1 MTMDAKFEDGDEAPL
16 NIGAL
21 DSEDLT
27 VISAMVQDAVLP
39 IGEISWQAN
48 QRRLALL
55 INRFR
60 WEDKTNAERQGRP
73 VERVQSLLV
82 FDTVLSVAS
91 QGLDRSQK
99 DLVLS
104 VLSITTENAENGD
117 CFLTVTLAGD
127 GALRIRVEAVE
138 VHLRDVTRPY
148 AAPSRKSPHHPD

>member
-1 MTMDAKFEDGDEAPL
+1 MTTDAKFEDGEEAPL

-39 IGEISWQAN
+39 ISEISWQAN
-48 QRRLALL
+48 QQRLALL

-60 WEDKTNAERQGRP
+60 WEDKTTAERQGRP

-99 DLVLS
+99 DIVLS
-104 VLSITTENAENGD
+104 MLSITLENAENGD
-117 CFLTVTLAGD
+117 YFLTVTLAGD
-127 GALRIRVEAVE
+127 DALRIRVEAVD
-138 VHLRDVTRPY
+138 VQLRDVTRPY
-148 AAPSRKSPHHPD
+148 AAPSRKSPNHPD

>member
-1 MTMDAKFEDGDEAPL
+1 MTMDAKFEDGGEAPL

>member
-1 MTMDAKFEDGDEAPL
+1 MTMDAKFEDGGEAPL

-117 CFLTVTLAGD
+117 CFFTVTLAGD

>member
-1 MTMDAKFEDGDEAPL
+1 MTMDAKFEDGGEAPL

-39 IGEISWQAN
+39 IGEISWKAN

-73 VERVQSLLV
+73 PERVQSLLV

-117 CFLTVTLAGD
+117 CIFTVTLAGD

>member
-1 MTMDAKFEDGDEAPL
+1 MTTDAKFEDGGEAPL

-39 IGEISWQAN
+39 IGEISWKAN

-73 VERVQSLLV
+73 VERVQSLLA

-104 VLSITTENAENGD
+104 VLSITMENAENGD
-117 CFLTVTLAGD
+117 CYLTVTLAGD
-127 GALRIRVEAVE
+127 GALRIRVEALE

>member
-1 MTMDAKFEDGDEAPL
+1 MTTDAKFEDGGEAPL

-60 WEDKTNAERQGRP
+60 WEDKTNAERQGGP
-73 VERVQSLLV
+73 VERVQSLLA

-104 VLSITTENAENGD
+104 VLSITMENAENGD
-117 CFLTVTLAGD
+117 CYLTVTLAGD

>member
-1 MTMDAKFEDGDEAPL
+1 MTTDAKFEDGGEAPL

-104 VLSITTENAENGD
+104 VLSITMENAENGD
-117 CFLTVTLAGD
+117 CYLTVTLAGD
-127 GALRIRVEAVE
+127 GVLRIRVEAVE

>member
-1 MTMDAKFEDGDEAPL
+1 MTTDAKFEDGGEAPL

-48 QRRLALL
+48 QHRLALL

-73 VERVQSLLV
+73 VERVQSLLA

-104 VLSITTENAENGD
+104 VLSITMENAENGD
-117 CFLTVTLAGD
+117 CYLTVTLAGD

>member
-1 MTMDAKFEDGDEAPL
+1 MTMDAKFEDGGEAPL

-138 VHLRDVTRPY
+138 LHLRDVTRPY

>member
-1 MTMDAKFEDGDEAPL
+1 MTMDAKFEDGGEAPL

-117 CFLTVTLAGD
+117 CFITVTLAGD

>member
-1 MTMDAKFEDGDEAPL
+1 MTMDAKFEDGGEAPL

-117 CFLTVTLAGD
+117 CFLIVTLAGD

>member
-1 MTMDAKFEDGDEAPL
+1 MTMDAKFEDGGEAPL

-39 IGEISWQAN
+39 IGEISWKAN

-82 FDTVLSVAS
+82 IDTVLSVAS

-104 VLSITTENAENGD
+104 MLSITMENADNGD

-138 VHLRDVTRPY
+138 VQLRDVTRPY

>member
-1 MTMDAKFEDGDEAPL
+1 MTTDAKFEDGEEAPL

-39 IGEISWQAN
+39 ISEISWQAN
-48 QRRLALL
+48 QQRLALL

-60 WEDKTNAERQGRP
+60 WEDKTTAERQGRP

-99 DLVLS
+99 DIVLS
-104 VLSITTENAENGD
+104 MLSITLENAENGD
-117 CFLTVTLAGD
+117 YFLTVTLAGD
-127 GALRIRVEAVE
+127 DALRIRVEAVE
-138 VHLRDVTRPY
+138 VQLRDVTRPY
-148 AAPSRKSPHHPD
+148 AAPSRKSPNHPD

>member
-1 MTMDAKFEDGDEAPL
+1 MTTDAKFEDGGEAPL

-39 IGEISWQAN
+39 IGEIGWQAN

-73 VERVQSLLV
+73 VERVQSLLA

-104 VLSITTENAENGD
+104 MLSITMENAENGD
-117 CFLTVTLAGD
+117 CYLTVTLAGD

>member
-1 MTMDAKFEDGDEAPL
+1 MTTDAKFEDGGEAPL

-27 VISAMVQDAVLP
+27 VISSMVQDAVLP

-48 QRRLALL
+48 QHRLALL

-73 VERVQSLLV
+73 VERVQSLLA

-104 VLSITTENAENGD
+104 VLSITMENAENGD
-117 CFLTVTLAGD
+117 CYLTVTLAGD

>member
-39 IGEISWQAN
+39 VGEISWQAN

-117 CFLTVTLAGD
+117 CFFTVTLAGD

>member
-1 MTMDAKFEDGDEAPL
+1 MTMDAKFEDGGEAPL

-91 QGLDRSQK
+91 QGLDRSRK

>member
-1 MTMDAKFEDGDEAPL
+1 MTMDAKFEDGGEAPL

-138 VHLRDVTRPY
+138 VQLRDVTRPY

>member
-1 MTMDAKFEDGDEAPL
+1 MTTDAKFEDGGEAPL

-73 VERVQSLLV
+73 VERVQSLLA

-104 VLSITTENAENGD
+104 MLSITMENAENGD
-117 CFLTVTLAGD
+117 CYLTVTLAGD

-138 VHLRDVTRPY
+138 VHLRDVTLPY

>member
-1 MTMDAKFEDGDEAPL
+1 MTTDAKFEDGGEAPL

-60 WEDKTNAERQGRP
+60 WEDKTNAERQGKP
-73 VERVQSLLV
+73 VERVQSLLA

-104 VLSITTENAENGD
+104 VLSITMENAENGD
-117 CFLTVTLAGD
+117 CYLTVTLAGD

>member
-1 MTMDAKFEDGDEAPL
+1 MTPDAKFEDGGEAPL

-82 FDTVLSVAS
+82 IETVLSVAS
-91 QGLDRSQK
+91 QGLDRSEK

-104 VLSITTENAENGD
+104 VLSITLENADNGD

-138 VHLRDVTRPY
+138 VQLRDVTRPY
-148 AAPSRKSPHHPD
+148 SAPSRKSPNHPD

>member
-1 MTMDAKFEDGDEAPL
+1 MTMDAKFEDGGEAPL

-39 IGEISWQAN
+39 VGEISWQAN

-117 CFLTVTLAGD
+117 CFFTVTLAGD

>member
-1 MTMDAKFEDGDEAPL
+1 MTMDAKFEDGGEAPL

-39 IGEISWQAN
+39 IGEISWQAD

-82 FDTVLSVAS
+82 FDIVLSVAS

-117 CFLTVTLAGD
+117 CFFTVTLAGD

>member
-1 MTMDAKFEDGDEAPL
+1 MTMDAKFEDGGEAPL

-138 VHLRDVTRPY
+138 VQLRVVTRPY

>member
-1 MTMDAKFEDGDEAPL
+1 MTTDAKFEDGGEAPL

-73 VERVQSLLV
+73 VERVQSLLA

-104 VLSITTENAENGD
+104 MLSITMENAENGD
-117 CFLTVTLAGD
+117 CYLTVTLAGD

>member
-1 MTMDAKFEDGDEAPL
+1 MTMDAKFEDGGEAPL

-73 VERVQSLLV
+73 VERVRSLLV

-138 VHLRDVTRPY
+138 VQLRDVTRPY
-148 AAPSRKSPHHPD
+148 AAPSRKSPNHPD

>member
-1 MTMDAKFEDGDEAPL
+1 MTTDAKFEDGGEAPL

-21 DSEDLT
+21 DSEGLT

-73 VERVQSLLV
+73 VERVQSLLA

-104 VLSITTENAENGD
+104 VLSITMENAENGD
-117 CFLTVTLAGD
+117 CYLTVTLAGD

>member
-1 MTMDAKFEDGDEAPL
+1 MTTDAKFEDGGEAPL

-73 VERVQSLLV
+73 VERVQSLLA

-104 VLSITTENAENGD
+104 VLSITMENAGNGD
-117 CFLTVTLAGD
+117 CYLTVTLAGD

>member
-1 MTMDAKFEDGDEAPL
+1 M
-16 NIGAL
+16 
-21 DSEDLT
+21 
-27 VISAMVQDAVLP
+27 
-39 IGEISWQAN
+39 
-48 QRRLALL
+48 
-55 INRFR
+55 
-60 WEDKTNAERQGRP
+60 
-73 VERVQSLLV
+73 QSLLV

-104 VLSITTENAENGD
+104 VLSVTMENAENGD

>member
-1 MTMDAKFEDGDEAPL
+1 MTLDAKFEDGGEAPL

-73 VERVQSLLV
+73 VERVQSLLA

-104 VLSITTENAENGD
+104 VLSITMENAENGD
-117 CFLTVTLAGD
+117 CYLTVTLAGD

>member
-1 MTMDAKFEDGDEAPL
+1 MTMDAKFEDGGEVPL

-117 CFLTVTLAGD
+117 CFFTVTLAGD

>member
-1 MTMDAKFEDGDEAPL
+1 MTTDAKFEDGGEAPL

-60 WEDKTNAERQGRP
+60 WEDKTKAERQGRP
-73 VERVQSLLV
+73 VERVQSLLA

-104 VLSITTENAENGD
+104 VLSITMENAENGD
-117 CFLTVTLAGD
+117 CYLTVTLAGD

>member
-1 MTMDAKFEDGDEAPL
+1 MTTDAKFEDGGEAPL

-39 IGEISWQAN
+39 IGEISWKAN

-104 VLSITTENAENGD
+104 VLSITMENAENGD
-117 CFLTVTLAGD
+117 CYLTVTLAGD
-127 GALRIRVEAVE
+127 GVLRIRVEAVE

>member
-1 MTMDAKFEDGDEAPL
+1 MTTDAKFEDGGEAPL

-39 IGEISWQAN
+39 IGEISWQAK

-73 VERVQSLLV
+73 VERVQSLLA

-104 VLSITTENAENGD
+104 VLSITMENAENGD
-117 CFLTVTLAGD
+117 CYLTVTLAGD

>member
-117 CFLTVTLAGD
+117 CFITVTLAGD

-138 VHLRDVTRPY
+138 VQLRDVTRPY

>member
-1 MTMDAKFEDGDEAPL
+1 MTTDAKFEDGGEAPL

-73 VERVQSLLV
+73 VERVQSLLA

-104 VLSITTENAENGD
+104 VLSITMENAENGD
-117 CFLTVTLAGD
+117 CYLTVTLAGD

>member
-1 MTMDAKFEDGDEAPL
+1 MTTDAKFEDGGEAPL

-39 IGEISWQAN
+39 IGEIIWQAN

-73 VERVQSLLV
+73 VERVQSLLA

-104 VLSITTENAENGD
+104 VLSITMENAENGD
-117 CFLTVTLAGD
+117 CYLTVTLAGD